1 MERPA
6 SWPVPLAA
14 IGSILATVATLLQ
27 YIQTHRAGQPGG
39 YLPMVFGAL
48 AVGLLVAGC
57 YYFAKPQAARSGFS
71 AVILGALA
79 SLAFFGTLLVTLIW
93 GFGS

>member
-1 MERPA
+1 MERSA
-6 SWPVPLAA
+6 SWPVLLAA

-27 YIQTHRAGQPGG
+27 YIQAHRAGQSGG

-57 YYFAKPQAARSGFS
+57 GYFAKPQAARSGL
-71 AVILGALA
+71 AAALLGVLA
-79 SLAFFGTLLVTLIW
+79 STIFIGVLFVTLIW